1 MNDIIFDYYR
11 GVEAEQYSFY
21 RIPKMLFTDTIFQD
35 LSCEAK
41 VLYGLMLDRMSLSLK
56 NHWMDEEERVY
67 IIFTVNNICD
77 LMNCGTQKAVRL
89 RKELDVKTGIGLIE
103 KKRLGLGKPN
113 VIYVKNFM
121 IKDEEGEKQQTE
133 QRQSRIVE
141 IEELQD
147 KRQKFLNDEN
157 HNSGIVKI
165 INQEN
170 AESEVQNS
178 ENHNSG
184 MMKMENQVV
193 SETQLKNSENHN
205 SEKRNSENPL
215 DYESKCQ
222 EFGKNQEKIIEQKD
236 SIASG
241 AQFKNS
247 ENQNSRVVKITNQE
261 FSKSQFKN
269 DENHNSGIVK
279 ITTPECPK
287 SQSNNTDINNT
298 DFSENEY
305 SDTESSETDF
315 NETDNILSNLSHL
328 SVRKTAGMIDM
339 VEEME
344 AYRKIIRE
352 NISYEC
358 FEDSRYRQQE
368 EVDELVELMVEVMV
382 MPDNSTVRIGGV
394 DKPVVIVKNRFM
406 KVEHGHIEYVVGCL
420 EKNTSKVG
428 NIRAYLLTT
437 LYNSTM
443 TIENYYR
450 AEVNHDM
457 YGGG

>member
-89 RKELDVKTGIGLIE
+89 LKELDVKTGIGLIE

-133 QRQSRIVE
+133 QKQSRIVE

-157 HNSGIVKI
+157 HNSG
-165 INQEN
+165 
-170 AESEVQNS
+170 
-178 ENHNSG
+178 
-184 MMKMENQVV
+184 MMKMENQAV

-205 SEKRNSENPL
+205 SERKNSENPL
-215 DYESKCQ
+215 DYEAKSK

-269 DENHNSGIVK
+269 DENHNSEVVK
-279 ITTPECPK
+279 NNILEFSK
-287 SQSNNTDINNT
+287 SQSNKTNINK
-298 DFSENEY
+298 
-305 SDTESSETDF
+305 
-315 NETDNILSNLSHL
+315 TDNNQSILSKNVDLSE
-328 SVRKTAGMIDM
+328 D
-339 VEEME
+339 EMDKINHC
-344 AYRKIIRE
+344 RKIVKE
-352 NISYEC
+352 QISYTA
-358 FEDSRYRQQE
+358 FEQNKFYRIE
-368 EVDELVELMVEVMV
+368 LVDELVELMTEIFM
-382 MPDNSTVRIGGV
+382 MPDEAFERVNGTEKSIA
-394 DKPVVIVKNRFM
+394 VIKSRFC
-406 KVEHGHIEYVVGCL
+406 KINQLHIEYVL
-420 EKNTSKVG
+420 DSMQKNQTNIG
-428 NIRAYLLTT
+428 NIKAYLLTA
-437 LYNSTM
+437 LYNSTITM
-443 TIENYYR
+443 DSYYQARVNYDLRENF
-450 AEVNHDM
+450 
-457 YGGG
+457 

>member
-1 MNDIIFDYYR
+1 MDQKLTFRYFYGN
-11 GVEAEQYSFY
+11 EADQYSFY
-21 RIPKMLFTDTIFQD
+21 RIPKLLFKNEYFKN
-35 LSCEAK
+35 LSSDAK
-41 VLYGLMLDRMSLSLK
+41 ILYGLMLDRMSLSIK
-56 NHWMDEEERVY
+56 NRWFDEEDRVY
-67 IIFTVNNICD
+67 IIFTVEEIAE

-89 RKELDVKTGIGLIE
+89 LKELDSEKGIGLVE
-103 KKRLGLGKPN
+103 KRRLGLGKPN

-121 IKDEEGEKQQTE
+121 VKQPEKEEKEPEKPVNTQ
-133 QRQSRIVE
+133 
-141 IEELQD
+141 
-147 KRQKFLNDEN
+147 NCEN
-157 HNSGIVKI
+157 H
-165 INQEN
+165 
-170 AESEVQNS
+170 
-178 ENHNSG
+178 
-184 MMKMENQVV
+184 
-193 SETQLKNSENHN
+193 
-205 SEKRNSENPL
+205 
-215 DYESKCQ
+215 
-222 EFGKNQEKIIEQKD
+222 
-236 SIASG
+236 
-241 AQFKNS
+241 
-247 ENQNSRVVKITNQE
+247 NSRVVKTTIQE
-261 FSKSQFKN
+261 CPKSQFKN

>member
-1 MNDIIFDYYR
+1 MQKIQFDYFT
-11 GVEAEQYSFY
+11 GMEAEQYSFY
-21 RIPKMLFTDTIFQD
+21 RVPKVLFTESCFKT

-41 VLYGLMLDRMSLSLK
+41 VLYGLMLDRMSLSIK
-56 NHWMDEEERVY
+56 NRWLDSEDRVY
-67 IIFTVNNICD
+67 IIFTVEEIAE
-77 LMNCGTQKAVRL
+77 LMNCGTQKAVKL
-89 RKELDVKTGIGLIE
+89 VKELDSSNGIGLIE

-121 IKDEEGEKQQTE
+121 IREVPDQKPTGNCADLQSEQEDHKKIADLQSKQKRHEECADLQQEAENKGKTGI
-133 QRQSRIVE
+133 S
-141 IEELQD
+141 
-147 KRQKFLNDEN
+147 LNCEN
-157 HNSGIVKI
+157 HHSGVVKTTI
-165 INQEN
+165 QDYG
-170 AESEVQNS
+170 ESQFQNS
-178 ENHNSG
+178 ENHNSR
-184 MMKMENQVV
+184 MV
-193 SETQLKNSENHN
+193 ETTNPEFPESQFQNSENHHYRIV
-205 SEKRNSENPL
+205 E
-215 DYESKCQ
+215 
-222 EFGKNQEKIIEQKD
+222 
-236 SIASG
+236 
-241 AQFKNS
+241 
-247 ENQNSRVVKITNQE
+247 ITN
-261 FSKSQFKN
+261 
-269 DENHNSGIVK
+269 
-279 ITTPECPK
+279 PEYPK

>member
-1 MNDIIFDYYR
+1 MQEIQFDYFR
-11 GVEAEQYSFY
+11 GMEAEQYTFY
-21 RIPKMLFTDTIFQD
+21 RIPKILFTAECFKTI
-35 LSCEAK
+35 SCEAK
-41 VLYGLMLDRMSLSLK
+41 VLYGLLLDRMSLSIK
-56 NHWMDEEERVY
+56 NRWFDEEDRVY
-67 IIFTVNNICD
+67 IIFTVEEIAE

-89 RKELDVKTGIGLIE
+89 LKELDSEKGIGLVE
-103 KKRLGLGKPN
+103 KRRLGLGKPN

-121 IKDEEGEKQQTE
+121 VKQPEKEEKEPEKPVNTQ
-133 QRQSRIVE
+133 
-141 IEELQD
+141 
-147 KRQKFLNDEN
+147 NCEN
-157 HNSGIVKI
+157 HNSRVLKTTI
-165 INQEN
+165 QEC
-170 AESEVQNS
+170 
-178 ENHNSG
+178 
-184 MMKMENQVV
+184 
-193 SETQLKNSENHN
+193 
-205 SEKRNSENPL
+205 P
-215 DYESKCQ
+215 
-222 EFGKNQEKIIEQKD
+222 
-236 SIASG
+236 
-241 AQFKNS
+241 
-247 ENQNSRVVKITNQE
+247 
-261 FSKSQFKN
+261 KSQYKN

-279 ITTPECPK
+279 ITTLECPK

-305 SDTESSETDF
+305 NDTESSETDF
-315 NETDNILSNLSHL
+315 NETDNILSNPSHL

>member
-1 MNDIIFDYYR
+1 MQEIQFDYFR
-11 GVEAEQYSFY
+11 GMEAEQYTFY
-21 RIPKMLFTDTIFQD
+21 RIPKILFTAECFKTI
-35 LSCEAK
+35 SCEAK
-41 VLYGLMLDRMSLSLK
+41 VLYGLLLDRMSLSIK
-56 NHWMDEEERVY
+56 NRWFDEEDRVY
-67 IIFTVNNICD
+67 IIFTVEEIAE

-89 RKELDVKTGIGLIE
+89 LKELDSEKGIGLVE
-103 KKRLGLGKPN
+103 KRRLGLGKPN

-121 IKDEEGEKQQTE
+121 VKQPEKEEKEPEKPVNTQ
-133 QRQSRIVE
+133 
-141 IEELQD
+141 
-147 KRQKFLNDEN
+147 NCEN
-157 HNSGIVKI
+157 H
-165 INQEN
+165 
-170 AESEVQNS
+170 
-178 ENHNSG
+178 
-184 MMKMENQVV
+184 
-193 SETQLKNSENHN
+193 
-205 SEKRNSENPL
+205 
-215 DYESKCQ
+215 
-222 EFGKNQEKIIEQKD
+222 
-236 SIASG
+236 
-241 AQFKNS
+241 
-247 ENQNSRVVKITNQE
+247 NSRVVKATIQE
-261 FSKSQFKN
+261 CPKSQFKN

-279 ITTPECPK
+279 ITTLECPK

-305 SDTESSETDF
+305 NDTESSETDF
-315 NETDNILSNLSHL
+315 NETDNILSNPSHL